1 MVTSRIELYRRYLK
15 ASGALQI
22 ARRLFVMNAFDGVLT
37 IMGVVLG
44 AYLSGVQDSGFVI
57 TAGVGGSIA
66 MGISG
71 MSGAYMAERAERMRD
86 IRKLE
91 SAMLIDLDGTHVV
104 KAFRTASIAIA
115 LVDGLSPAI
124 AALLLISPFFMVPL
138 ISMSAA
144 AMLSLALGLILLFL
158 LGIFLARIS
167 EEVALISGLKML
179 LVGVLTIIIV
189 SLAVSPDALR

>member
-15 ASGALQI
+15 ASGALEI

-104 KAFRTASIAIA
+104 RAFRTASIAVA

-144 AMLSLALGLILLFL
+144 AMMSLTLGLVVLFL
-158 LGIFLARIS
+158 LGLFLAKIS

-189 SLAVSPDALR
+189 SLAVSPDAL

>member
-1 MVTSRIELYRRYLK
+1 VVASRIDLYRRYLK
-15 ASGALQI
+15 ASGALEI

-44 AYLSGVQDSGFVI
+44 AYLSGVQNPGFVI

-91 SAMLIDLDGTHVV
+91 SAMLRDLDGTHVV
-104 KAFRTASIAIA
+104 RAFRTASIAVA
-115 LVDGLSPAI
+115 LVDGISPAI
-124 AALLLISPFFMVPL
+124 AALLLISPFLMVPM

-144 AMLSLALGLILLFL
+144 AMISLALGLVVLFL
-158 LGIFLARIS
+158 LGLFLARIS
-167 EEVALISGLKML
+167 EEVALISGLKMML
-179 LVGVLTIIIV
+179 AGVLTIIIV
-189 SLAVSPDALR
+189 SLVVSPDAL

>member
-15 ASGALQI
+15 ASGALEI

-91 SAMLIDLDGTHVV
+91 SAMLRDLDGTHVV
-104 KAFRTASIAIA
+104 RAFRTASIAVA

-144 AMLSLALGLILLFL
+144 AMMSLALGLVVLFL
-158 LGIFLARIS
+158 LGLFLARIS

-189 SLAVSPDALR
+189 SLAVSPDSL

>member
-15 ASGALQI
+15 ASGALEI
-22 ARRLFVMNAFDGVLT
+22 ARRIFVMNAFDGVLT

-91 SAMLIDLDGTHVV
+91 SAMLRDLDGTHVV
-104 KAFRTASIAIA
+104 RAFRTASIAVA

-124 AALLLISPFFMVPL
+124 AALLLISPFLMVPM
-138 ISMSAA
+138 ISMSTAA
-144 AMLSLALGLILLFL
+144 VLSLALGLVVLFL
-158 LGIFLARIS
+158 LGLFLARIS

-189 SLAVSPDALR
+189 GLVVSPNAL

>member
-15 ASGALQI
+15 ASGALEI

-66 MGISG
+66 IGISG

-91 SAMLIDLDGTHVV
+91 SAMLRDLDGTHVV
-104 KAFRTASIAIA
+104 RAFRTASIAVA
-115 LVDGLSPAI
+115 LVGGLSPAI

-144 AMLSLALGLILLFL
+144 AMMSLALGLVVLFL
-158 LGIFLARIS
+158 LGLFLARIS

-189 SLAVSPDALR
+189 SLAVSPDAL

>member
-1 MVTSRIELYRRYLK
+1 VVTSRIELYRRYLK
-15 ASGALQI
+15 ASGALEI

-91 SAMLIDLDGTHVV
+91 SAMLRDLDGTHVV
-104 KAFRTASIAIA
+104 RAFRTASIAVA

-124 AALLLISPFFMVPL
+124 AALLLISPFLLVPM
-138 ISMSAA
+138 ISMSTAA
-144 AMLSLALGLILLFL
+144 VLSLALGLVVLFL
-158 LGIFLARIS
+158 LGLFLARIS

-189 SLAVSPDALR
+189 SLVVSPNVL

>member
-1 MVTSRIELYRRYLK
+1 MVASRIDLYRRYLK
-15 ASGALQI
+15 ASGALEI

-44 AYLSGVQDSGFVI
+44 AYLSGVQNPGFVI

-91 SAMLIDLDGTHVV
+91 SAMLRDLDGTHVV
-104 KAFRTASIAIA
+104 RAFRTASIAVA
-115 LVDGLSPAI
+115 LVDGISPAI
-124 AALLLISPFFMVPL
+124 AALLLISPFLMVPM

-144 AMLSLALGLILLFL
+144 AMISLALGLVVLFL
-158 LGIFLARIS
+158 LGLFLARIS
-167 EEVALISGLKML
+167 EEVALISGLKMML
-179 LVGVLTIIIV
+179 AGVLTIIIV
-189 SLAVSPDALR
+189 SLVVSPDAL

>member
-15 ASGALQI
+15 ASGALEI

-91 SAMLIDLDGTHVV
+91 SAMLRDLDGTHVV
-104 KAFRTASIAIA
+104 RAFRTASIAVA
-115 LVDGLSPAI
+115 LVDGLSPTI
-124 AALLLISPFFMVPL
+124 AALLLISPFLMVPM
-138 ISMSAA
+138 ISMSTA
-144 AMLSLALGLILLFL
+144 AMLSLALGLVVLFL
-158 LGIFLARIS
+158 LGLFLARIS

-189 SLAVSPDALR
+189 GLVVSPDAL

>member
-1 MVTSRIELYRRYLK
+1 VVTSRIELYRRYLK
-15 ASGALQI
+15 ASGALEI

-91 SAMLIDLDGTHVV
+91 SAMLRDLDGTHVV
-104 KAFRTASIAIA
+104 RAFRTASIAVA
-115 LVDGLSPAI
+115 LVDGLSPTI
-124 AALLLISPFFMVPL
+124 AALLLISPFLMVPM
-138 ISMSAA
+138 ISMSTA
-144 AMLSLALGLILLFL
+144 AMLSLALGLVVLFL
-158 LGIFLARIS
+158 LGLFLARIS

-189 SLAVSPDALR
+189 GLVVSPDAL

>member
-15 ASGALQI
+15 ASGALEI

-91 SAMLIDLDGTHVV
+91 SAMLRDLDGTHVV
-104 KAFRTASIAIA
+104 RAFRTASIAVA

-124 AALLLISPFFMVPL
+124 AALLLISPFLLVPM
-138 ISMSAA
+138 ISMSTAA
-144 AMLSLALGLILLFL
+144 VLSLALGLVVLFL
-158 LGIFLARIS
+158 LGLFLARIS

-189 SLAVSPDALR
+189 RLVVSPNVL

>member
-1 MVTSRIELYRRYLK
+1 MTSRIELYRRYLK
-15 ASGALQI
+15 ASGALEI

-91 SAMLIDLDGTHVV
+91 SAMLRDLDGTHVV
-104 KAFRTASIAIA
+104 RAFRTASIAVA

-124 AALLLISPFFMVPL
+124 AALLLISPFLLVPM
-138 ISMSAA
+138 ISMSTAA
-144 AMLSLALGLILLFL
+144 VLSLALGLVVLFL
-158 LGIFLARIS
+158 LGLFLARIS

-189 SLAVSPDALR
+189 RLVVSPNVL

>member
-15 ASGALQI
+15 ASGALEI

-91 SAMLIDLDGTHVV
+91 SAMLRDLDGTHVV
-104 KAFRTASIAIA
+104 RAFRTASIAVA

-124 AALLLISPFFMVPL
+124 AALLLISPFLLVPM
-138 ISMSAA
+138 ISMSTAA
-144 AMLSLALGLILLFL
+144 VLSLALGLVVLFL
-158 LGIFLARIS
+158 LGLFLARIS

-189 SLAVSPDALR
+189 SLVVSPNVL

>member
-15 ASGALQI
+15 ASGALEI

-91 SAMLIDLDGTHVV
+91 SAMLRDLDGTHVV
-104 KAFRTASIAIA
+104 RAFRTASIVVA

-124 AALLLISPFFMVPL
+124 AAFLLISPFFLVPL

-144 AMLSLALGLILLFL
+144 AMLSLALGLVVLFL
-158 LGIFLARIS
+158 LGLFLARIS

-179 LVGVLTIIIV
+179 LVGVLTIVIV
-189 SLAVSPDALR
+189 SLVISPDAL

>member
-15 ASGALQI
+15 ASGALEI

-91 SAMLIDLDGTHVV
+91 SAMLRDLDGTHVV
-104 KAFRTASIAIA
+104 RAFRTASIVVA

-124 AALLLISPFFMVPL
+124 AALLLISPFFAVPL
-138 ISMSAA
+138 ISMSVA
-144 AMLSLALGLILLFL
+144 AMLSLALGLVVLFL

-179 LVGVLTIIIV
+179 LVGILTIIIV
-189 SLAVSPDALR
+189 SLVVAPDAL

>member
-15 ASGALQI
+15 ASGALEI

-91 SAMLIDLDGTHVV
+91 SAMLRDLDGTHVV
-104 KAFRTASIAIA
+104 RAFRTASIAVA

-144 AMLSLALGLILLFL
+144 AMMSLTLGLVVLFL
-158 LGIFLARIS
+158 LGLFLARIS

-189 SLAVSPDALR
+189 SLAVSPDAL

>member
-1 MVTSRIELYRRYLK
+1 VVTSRIELYRRYLK
-15 ASGALQI
+15 ASGALEI

-91 SAMLIDLDGTHVV
+91 SAMLRDLDGTHVV
-104 KAFRTASIAIA
+104 RAFRTASIAVA

-124 AALLLISPFFMVPL
+124 AALLLISPFLLVPM
-138 ISMSAA
+138 ISMSTAA
-144 AMLSLALGLILLFL
+144 VLSLALGLVVLFL
-158 LGIFLARIS
+158 LGLFLARIS

-189 SLAVSPDALR
+189 RLVVSPNVL

>member
-1 MVTSRIELYRRYLK
+1 MTSRIELYRRYLK
-15 ASGALQI
+15 ASGALEI

-91 SAMLIDLDGTHVV
+91 SAMLRDLDGTHVV
-104 KAFRTASIAIA
+104 RAFRTASIVVA

-124 AALLLISPFFMVPL
+124 AALLLISPFFVVPL

-144 AMLSLALGLILLFL
+144 AMMSLALGLVVLFL
-158 LGIFLARIS
+158 LGLFLARIS

-179 LVGVLTIIIV
+179 LVGVITIVIV
-189 SLAVSPDALR
+189 SLAVSPDAL

>member
-1 MVTSRIELYRRYLK
+1 MASRIDLYRRYLK
-15 ASGALQI
+15 ASGALEI

-44 AYLSGVQDSGFVI
+44 AYLSGVQNPGFVI

-91 SAMLIDLDGTHVV
+91 SAMLRDLDGTHVV
-104 KAFRTASIAIA
+104 RAFRTASIAVA
-115 LVDGLSPAI
+115 LVDGISPAI
-124 AALLLISPFFMVPL
+124 AALLLISPFLMVPM

-144 AMLSLALGLILLFL
+144 AMISLALGLVVLFL
-158 LGIFLARIS
+158 LGLFLARIS
-167 EEVALISGLKML
+167 EEVALISGLKMML
-179 LVGVLTIIIV
+179 AGVLTIIIV
-189 SLAVSPDALR
+189 SLVVSPDAL

>member
-15 ASGALQI
+15 ASGALEI

-91 SAMLIDLDGTHVV
+91 SAMLRDLDGTHVV
-104 KAFRTASIAIA
+104 RAFRTASIVVA

-124 AALLLISPFFMVPL
+124 AALLLISPFFVVPL

-144 AMLSLALGLILLFL
+144 AMLSLALGLAVLFL
-158 LGIFLARIS
+158 LGLFLARIS

-179 LVGVLTIIIV
+179 LVGVLTIIVV
-189 SLAVSPDALR
+189 SLAVSPDAL